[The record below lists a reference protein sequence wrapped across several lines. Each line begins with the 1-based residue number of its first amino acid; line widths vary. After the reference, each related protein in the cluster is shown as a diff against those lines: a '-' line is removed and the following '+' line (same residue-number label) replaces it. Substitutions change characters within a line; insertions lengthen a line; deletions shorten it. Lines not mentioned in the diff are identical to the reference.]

1 VEAAVSL
8 SKTERD
14 ALHAAQRTV
23 RRLKSRER
31 KTAKAARPVSPKAN
45 RGRVRDPGFLAYVR
59 RLPCAVGPIGC
70 AGGIE
75 AAHIRYSLPGE
86 PLTGMQRKPD
96 DCRAVPLCAGH
107 HRTNPDAQHAGS
119 ERAFWAKRG
128 IDPHAIAASRYAQYL
143 GSDQ

>member
-1 VEAAVSL
+1 MTL
-8 SKTERD
+8 SKTDRA
-14 ALHAAQRTV
+14 ALYAAQRTT

-31 KTAKAARPVSPKAN
+31 KSAKATRPVSPKQN

-59 RLPCAVGPIGC
+59 RLPCSVGPIGFSV
-70 AGGIE
+70 GIE

-128 IDPHAIAASRYAQYL
+128 IDPHAFAAELYAQYK
-143 GSDQ
+143 DKPE